1 VGLNPLPL
9 EGLRAIALRMT
20 EEVRVE
26 EDVTLSIHLIEDE
39 DAVTQA
45 IARLDLRGEHF
56 ETSGTSRRNPN
67 DSPHPLIGEEIAIA
81 RALGELQNQLAEAAW
96 AKIYTREIR

>member
-1 VGLNPLPL
+1 M
-9 EGLRAIALRMT
+9 EQ
-20 EEVRVE
+20 
-26 EDVTLSIHLIEDE
+26 DVTLSIHLIEDE

-56 ETSGTSRRNPN
+56 ESNGSSRRNPS
-67 DSPHPLIGEEIAIA
+67 DSPHPAIGEEIAIA

-96 AKIYTREIR
+96 AKIYSREIR

>member
-1 VGLNPLPL
+1 
-9 EGLRAIALRMT
+9 M
-20 EEVRVE
+20 E

-56 ETSGTSRRNPN
+56 ESSGSSRRNPS
-67 DSPHPLIGEEIAIA
+67 DSPHPVIGEEIAIA

-96 AKIYTREIR
+96 AKIYSTEIR

>member
-1 VGLNPLPL
+1 M
-9 EGLRAIALRMT
+9 EQ
-20 EEVRVE
+20 
-26 EDVTLSIHLIEDE
+26 DVTLSIHLIEDE

-56 ETSGTSRRNPN
+56 ESNGSSRRNPS
-67 DSPHPLIGEEIAIA
+67 DSPHPVIGEEIAIA

-96 AKIYTREIR
+96 AKIYSTEIR